1 MDRKTYSPQLLMG
14 KLSGVGAG
22 IIGYDLAF
30 AVEFPFV
37 DEQAAFEFTI
47 YEL

>member
-1 MDRKTYSPQLLMG
+1 
-14 KLSGVGAG
+14 VGEFASIFAR
-22 IIGYDLAF
+22 IIRYDLAF

-37 DEQAAFEFTI
+37 DEEAAFEFTI